1 MNHALF
7 SIARRLRLLALAAVL
22 ATPALARA
30 DDYAQVTQLLRS
42 GQHAEALAQAD
53 RYLVLRPR
61 DPQMRF
67 LRGVIQSES
76 GRRAEAITTYT
87 DLVRE
92 YPELPE
98 PYNNL
103 GVLYA
108 AQSEFDKA
116 REAFQMA
123 IRANP
128 GYATAY
134 ENLGDVYAQLAR
146 RAHARALELD
156 PSNASLRSKLAQPTQ
171 PASIAAPVRAP

>member
-1 MNHALF
+1 MNPALF
-7 SIARRLRLLALAAVL
+7 SFARGLRRLALAAAIV
-22 ATPALARA
+22 TPALAYA
-30 DDYAQVTQLLRS
+30 DDYSEVTQLLRS
-42 GQHAEALAQAD
+42 GRHAQALAQAD

-76 GRRAEAITTYT
+76 GRRAEAIATYT
-87 DLVRE
+87 ELVRE

-103 GVLYA
+103 GVLHA

-128 GYATAY
+128 GYATAF
-134 ENLGDVYAQLAR
+134 ENLGDVYLQLAR
-146 RAHARALELD
+146 RAHGRALELD
-156 PSNASLRSKLAQPTQ
+156 PSNASVRSKLAQPA
-171 PASIAAPVRAP
+171 PAAASGRAP